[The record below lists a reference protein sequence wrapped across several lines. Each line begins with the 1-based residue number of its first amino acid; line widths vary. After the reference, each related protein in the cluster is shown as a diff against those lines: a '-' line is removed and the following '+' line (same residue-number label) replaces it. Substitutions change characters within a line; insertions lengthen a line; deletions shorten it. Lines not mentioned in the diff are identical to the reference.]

1 MYLTNN
7 NQIGIPMHRRT
18 NTTIEEINITIPQ
31 LLAGW
36 NVSEKDNNII
46 FDKVVGLQI
55 RKIRLMRGKTQTKVA
70 KAVNVT
76 FQQIQKYEQG
86 KNATSHKSLKRICEY
101 LDIDI
106 SFFTKPLD
114 EINLTFIKRR
124 ENVYPIKQDF
134 VAR

>member
-1 MYLTNN
+1 MN
-7 NQIGIPMHRRT
+7 RRT
-18 NTTIEEINITIPQ
+18 NTTIEEINISIPE

-36 NVSEKDNNII
+36 NISEKDNDII

-70 KAVNVT
+70 KAISVT
-76 FQQIQKYEQG
+76 FQQVQKYEQG
-86 KNATSHKSLKRICEY
+86 RNACSHKSLKKICKY

-114 EINLTFIKRR
+114 DLNLTFEIKRGNN
-124 ENVYPIKQDF
+124 NVYKFDQNF